1 MKKTYM
7 KPETQ
12 TVSVLPM
19 TMIAASNPD
28 AVKSSGLDG
37 DVTYGGVDADGTL
50 DPASRRSHSVWD
62 DEVEDE
68 ED

>member
-19 TMIAASNPD
+19 TMIAASDSIN
-28 AVKSSGLDG
+28 SEQLEG
-37 DVTYGGVDADGTL
+37 VTYGGVDDEGTL
-50 DPASRRSHSVWD
+50 DPASRRNRKMWD
-62 DEVEDE
+62 DEDE
-68 ED
+68 EL